1 MAWLARLSRQS
12 PASSAE
18 RNPGRSPRAQ
28 TTNRNHRTWNPWK
41 ALVHLKE
48 ALNLT
53 DREFAHTLGISER
66 TLSRKRGAGN
76 RLNLLIS
83 DRLFR
88 LARISAMAI
97 DIFETPQEAAA
108 WLKEPQFG
116 LGERTPLDLLRTE
129 LGAREVEDLLGR
141 LKHGVLA

>member
-1 MAWLARLSRQS
+1 MAATSVETIARLFGGKKTLGAIPAPRRQIEIV
-12 PASSAE
+12 E
-18 RNPGRSPRAQ
+18 RGI
-28 TTNRNHRTWNPWK
+28 PWK
-41 ALVHLKE
+41 SLVHLKE
-48 ALNLT
+48 ALRLT

-66 TLSRKRGAGN
+66 TLTRKRGAGN
-76 RLNLLIS
+76 RLNLIIS

-97 DIFETPQEAAA
+97 EIFKTPQEAAA

-116 LGERTPLDLLRTE
+116 LGERVPLHLLRTE
-129 LGAREVEDLLGR
+129 MGAREVEDLLGR

>member
-1 MAWLARLSRQS
+1 MAGASVETIARLFGGKKTLGSIPEPRQQIEIV
-12 PASSAE
+12 E
-18 RNPGRSPRAQ
+18 RGI
-28 TTNRNHRTWNPWK
+28 PWK

-48 ALNLT
+48 ALHLT

-76 RLNLLIS
+76 RVNLLIS

-97 DIFETPQEAAA
+97 EIFETPQEAAA

-116 LGERTPLDLLRTE
+116 LGERVPLGLLRTE
-129 LGAREVEDLLGR
+129 MGAREVEDLLGR